1 MAATQA
7 DALIERTKVIVGRAT
22 ATSFLGD
29 TGDRHFVVEAVLTW
43 AAILLLETY
52 LSGFLKPLE
61 KMGERHQKAASALL
75 NRLATEGAPPD
86 DVTESGAA
94 IAAGL
99 AQLPEFD
106 TPERRSAAEDEVR
119 RVLREHGESAAE
131 AARKAAEITEAI
143 FVR

>member
-52 LSGFLKPLE
+52 LSGGSP
-61 KMGERHQKAASALL
+61 RATATASEVSDLF
-75 NRLATEGAPPD
+75 
-86 DVTESGAA
+86 DVDVS
-94 IAAGL
+94 L
-99 AQLPEFD
+99 
-106 TPERRSAAEDEVR
+106 
-119 RVLREHGESAAE
+119 
-131 AARKAAEITEAI
+131 
-143 FVR
+143 